1 MQWDSVHLSMPRL
14 SSNKQSKQDSSFLI
28 CILIFSVSWM
38 SHTVKSLGSI
48 KKILVVKDIS
58 VLGFYEYIMIYQ
70 EISMDILTKKLMRQ
84 KLIRTHGNAWE
95 KL

>member
-1 MQWDSVHLSMPRL
+1 M
-14 SSNKQSKQDSSFLI
+14 
-28 CILIFSVSWM
+28 
-38 SHTVKSLGSI
+38 KSLGSI
-48 KKILVVKDIS
+48 KKILVVQDIS